1 MKEAFTYI
9 IGLGAAVML
18 PVISTVLGLLIGIKF
33 SKALKPDLL
42 ALAIFTGNFI
52 RFRRII

>member
-1 MKEAFTYI
+1 MKEAFTYV

-33 SKALKPDLL
+33 PKALKPDLL